1 MKILQKDT
9 FALLIDIQ
17 ERLLPV
23 MNEKD
28 ELILSTIKF
37 IEGLNILGTPI
48 ISVRQYPKGLGDFA
62 PEIRTA
68 LGDYEPEDKTTFS
81 AWGKPELADKIR
93 ATGKK
98 TVLVFG
104 IEAHICVLQTIVD
117 LIAADYHVILV
128 TDCVSSRKACDKE
141 IALRRAEQE
150 GAVLSTSESILF
162 ELLQKA
168 GSDTFKKIS
177 ALVK

>member
-1 MKILQKDT
+1 MRILQQDT
-9 FALLIDIQ
+9 IALLIDIQ

-23 MNEKD
+23 IDEKD
-28 ELILSTIKF
+28 EMMSSAIKF
-37 IEGLNILGTPI
+37 IKGLNILEIPI
-48 ISVRQYPKGLGDFA
+48 IPVRQYPKGLGDLA
-62 PEIRTA
+62 PEIRAA
-68 LGDYEPEDKTTFS
+68 LGDYEPEDKITFS
-81 AWGKPELADKIR
+81 AWGTPELADKIR
-93 ATGKK
+93 ATGKR

-104 IEAHICVLQTIVD
+104 IETHICVLQTVVD
-117 LIAADYHVILV
+117 LISADYHVILV
-128 TDCVSSRKACDKE
+128 TDCVSSRKAYDKE

-168 GSDTFKKIS
+168 GSDTFKQIS